1 MSKFCV
7 FLLGSIFSLPLTG
20 IEVISEIVFHIVV
33 ILVSQ
38 QRLSETEDLSNSF
51 FLQPFS
57 QTEEE
62 KRVEVCRNCLNVC
75 HTVVEQTCGHVD
87 FIHINHRWKSP
98 QALCHMIQPV

>member
-7 FLLGSIFSLPLTG
+7 LHIQNLLGSIFSLPLTG

-51 FLQPFS
+51 FYSHSARLRR
-57 QTEEE
+57 
-62 KRVEVCRNCLNVC
+62 KR
-75 HTVVEQTCGHVD
+75 EQKCAET
-87 FIHINHRWKSP
+87 
-98 QALCHMIQPV
+98 A